1 MVKKLNNCTIVA
13 KPFGAIIKFLFVK
26 KKKKKLKLKKKL

>member
-13 KPFGAIIKFLFVK
+13 KPFGAIINFLFV